1 MEEKMTARAGTGV
14 NKKRTSSQR
23 VKEEEK
29 REKTEKLNAQKSAL
43 GSKLAAVDALRSG
56 FEIPAIEGREVEHV
70 QYGTG
75 KVIRQ
80 DGAVITVQYGDV
92 TKKQKLPFVVAGG
105 LMHLNDADMETSLT
119 RIEELDRQG
128 DALRKEMQYL
138 DSLLADLNK
147 PPAK

>member
-56 FEIPAIEGREVEHV
+56 VEIPALEGREVEHV
-70 QYGTG
+70 STG
-75 KVIRQ
+75 QEKSSAGR
-80 DGAVITVQYGDV
+80 AVIAVQYGDV

-105 LMHLNDADMETSLT
+105 LMHLKDADMETSLT
-119 RIEELDRQG
+119 RIEELTDRG
-128 DALRKEMQYL
+128 RPPKEMQYL
-138 DSLLADLNK
+138 TAFWRI
-147 PPAK
+147 

>member
-1 MEEKMTARAGTGV
+1 MTARAGTGV

-80 DGAVITVQYGDV
+80 DGAVITVQYGDM
-92 TKKQKLPFVVAGG
+92 TKKQKLP
-105 LMHLNDADMETSLT
+105 LLNLPRKLLQLLNLKRKLRSSL
-119 RIEELDRQG
+119 RI
-128 DALRKEMQYL
+128 
-138 DSLLADLNK
+138 SLL
-147 PPAK
+147 P